1 MCLDP
6 DEVAGIDGARVLQE
20 VGQLRWTAAFPRRPS
35 WTMATARLSGRIRLV
50 VFPGRR
56 FG

>member
-20 VGQLRWTAAFPRRPS
+20 VGQLRWPAAFPRRPS